1 MGDTNASRPTLE
13 QVARVAGVSK
23 ATASKVLNRRPHIS
37 ADTRRR
43 VEEAIDA
50 LGYVPSTGP
59 READRPETVAVVFD
73 SLINI
78 YSLQVLDG
86 IVAAANAH
94 DVEVVVD
101 VLDAD
106 RRADGP
112 LSTAWIRTL
121 GSRGHTRL
129 IVVTSELAAEQR
141 RLLRTLGIS
150 VVAIDPLNPLDDEI
164 VSVGSTNFTGGMQ
177 ATRHLLDLGHR
188 RIAFAGGLP
197 ASLASRE
204 RLQGFVSAMTA
215 AEATPD
221 PALILEQG
229 FNFPAGVE
237 MAGRFL
243 ADPEPPTAIFAGS
256 DASALGVLEAARRRG
271 LRVPQD
277 LSVVGFDDTY
287 VALST
292 APPLTTVRQPII
304 DIGRVALRTV
314 LQQSRGER
322 PDSHHVQLA
331 TRLVVRESTAPPRA
345 GAGPAPH
352 QTGRD

>member
-1 MGDTNASRPTLE
+1 MDSTKASRPTLE

-43 VEEAIDA
+43 VEQAIDT

-59 READRPETVAVVFD
+59 REGDRPEAVAVVFD

-86 IVAAANAH
+86 IVAAAH
-94 DVEVVVD
+94 THGVEVVVD

-112 LSTAWIRTL
+112 LSTTWIRQL
-121 GSRGHTRL
+121 GARGHTRL

-141 RLLRTLGIS
+141 HLLRTLGIS

-197 ASLASRE
+197 ISVASRE
-204 RLQGFVSAMTA
+204 RLQGYLSAMSA
-215 AEATPD
+215 AGAPTD

-229 FNFPAGVE
+229 FNFPGGLE
-237 MAGRFL
+237 MASQFL
-243 ADPEPPTAIFAGS
+243 AEPTPPTAIFAGS

-314 LQQSRGER
+314 LQQARGER

-331 TRLVVRESTAPPRA
+331 TRLVVRESTAPPA
-345 GAGPAPH
+345 G
-352 QTGRD
+352 

>member
-1 MGDTNASRPTLE
+1 MDGTHASRPTLE

-43 VEEAIDA
+43 VEEAISS

-59 READRPETVAVVFD
+59 READRPHAVAVVFD
-73 SLINI
+73 SLVNV

-86 IVAAANAH
+86 IVTAARAH
-94 DVEVVVD
+94 GVEVLVEVVD
-101 VLDAD
+101 PDH
-106 RRADGP
+106 RADGP
-112 LSTAWIRTL
+112 LSTAWIRQL
-121 GSRGHTRL
+121 GARGHHRL

-141 RLLRTLGIS
+141 SLLRELGIS

-164 VSVGSTNFTGGMQ
+164 VSVGSANFTGGLQ

-197 ASLASRE
+197 ISVASRE
-204 RLQGFVSAMTA
+204 RLQGFLSAMSSA
-215 AEATPD
+215 GAEAD
-221 PALILEQG
+221 PALVLEQG
-229 FNFPAGVE
+229 FNFPAGLE
-237 MAGRFL
+237 MATRFL
-243 ADPEPPTAIFAGS
+243 AASTPPTAIFAGS
-256 DASALGVLEAARRRG
+256 DASALGVLEAARRGG

-287 VALST
+287 TALST
-292 APPLTTVRQPII
+292 APPLTTVHQPII

-314 LQQSRGER
+314 LQQARGER

-331 TRLVVRESTAPPRA
+331 TRLVVRESTAAVDA
-345 GAGPAPH
+345 G
-352 QTGRD
+352 